1 MKTLLSLSLVA
12 ILAAATLGAQT
23 VARSGGRS
31 LRTRTA
37 INKANANRQLFVPVE
52 VNNVFPYVVASS
64 SRTTNFYL
72 TNLEDREIKV
82 FCEFVGTNGEQ
93 LPLALD
99 FSANAEDVTIFTEST
114 ISPYATASFH
124 TVSNATEAA
133 TGWAFCQSDSGTDRF
148 SGYTVVR
155 FNSSPGSPREFITP
169 LQPYEEP
176 IFSVPFTE
184 GASSQTALLLINIT
198 TDDDSTLALWYYDS
212 EGKTVGNGSITL
224 KPGTVRTILL
234 NDVFKEVS
242 NGTVRVVRVEG
253 TTGITGMALRLNAA
267 GFAAF
272 PVLTPQDAP
281 PAPPEE

>member
-1 MKTLLSLSLVA
+1 MRLPLLFLATVCSLFGDTHASA
-12 ILAAATLGAQT
+12 ST
-23 VARSGGRS
+23 RSI
-31 LRTRTA
+31 RTRA
-37 INKANANRQLFVPVE
+37 AVNKPGANRQLLVPVE
-52 VNNVFPYVVASS
+52 VNNVFPYVVASR

-155 FNSSPGSPREFITP
+155 FNSSEGSPREFITP

-176 IFSVPFTE
+176 IFSVPFTD
-184 GASSQTALLLINIT
+184 GASSQTALILINIT
-198 TDDDSTLALWYYDS
+198 TEDDSTLALSYYDS
-212 EGKTVGNGSITL
+212 DGRTVGNGSITL
-224 KPGTVRTILL
+224 KPGNLRTILL
-234 NDVFKEVS
+234 NEVFKEVS

-272 PVLTPQDAP
+272 PALTPQEAP